1 MANIKNK
8 RKTGRMTSAERDF
21 KRSEAKKLFVLG
33 LSVLNISELIGVGEK
48 TLRNWKELDRWE
60 EEKEINNIRP
70 SEIKKM
76 ILQYVLDVK
85 NGESPRYKAD
95 DLAKVSAAWDRLDDN
110 RKKAV
115 NSMEAFDD
123 FSGFMMQLAGQST
136 GKKRDELLELLKAI
150 RPYLDKHIT
159 NLLTEND

>member
-1 MANIKNK
+1 
-8 RKTGRMTSAERDF
+8 MTSAERDY

-33 LSVLNISELIGVGEK
+33 LSIINISELISVGEK
-48 TLRNWKELDRWE
+48 TLRNWRELDKWD

-85 NGESPRYKAD
+85 NGETPRYKAD

-110 RKKAV
+110 RKRAV
-115 NSMEAFDD
+115 NAMESFDD
-123 FSGFMMQLAGQST
+123 FSGDMMLLAGQAN
-136 GKKRDELLELLKAI
+136 GKKRESILELLKAI
-150 RPYLDKHIT
+150 RPYLDKYIT
-159 NLLTEND
+159 KLLAEND